1 MNLPVGNLC
10 QTSVLVSGSI
20 PGVEGGII
28 VRNSRRNPMAV
39 PKNEAELGAKSAPEA
54 DEDVSLVSQVQSGDT
69 DAFEGLVRRHQ
80 GRVYRTLIGITGNRE
95 DAEDGTQNTFLKAF
109 QHIGEFQ
116 AAAKFSTWLT
126 RIAINEGLQHLR
138 KRKSLESLDEPETDS
153 DQEFRPR
160 QVRAWEDSPEQ
171 AYSKAELRE
180 LVEREL
186 MKLPLKYR
194 TVIMLRDL
202 EELSTEEAGAA
213 LGLTAP
219 ALKTR
224 LLRGRL
230 MLREALAPHFMRKRR
245 EGGRA

>member
-1 MNLPVGNLC
+1 
-10 QTSVLVSGSI
+10 
-20 PGVEGGII
+20 
-28 VRNSRRNPMAV
+28 MAV
-39 PKNEAELGAKSAPEA
+39 PKNQAELAAKSAPQV
-54 DEDVSLVSQVQSGDT
+54 DEDASLVSRVQSGDA
-69 DAFEGLVRRHQ
+69 DAFEGLVRRYQ

-95 DAEDGTQNTFLKAF
+95 DAEDSTQNTFLKAF
-109 QHIGEFQ
+109 RHIGEFQ

-126 RIAINEGLQHLR
+126 RIAININEGLQQLR
-138 KRKSLESLDEPETDS
+138 KRKNMESLDEPETDS
-153 DQEFRPR
+153 DQGFRPR
-160 QVRAWEDSPEQ
+160 QVQAWEESLEQ
-171 AYSKAELRE
+171 AYSKAEMRE

-194 TVIMLRDL
+194 SVVMLRDL
-202 EELSTEEAGAA
+202 EELSTEEAVAA

>member
-1 MNLPVGNLC
+1 M
-10 QTSVLVSGSI
+10 S
-20 PGVEGGII
+20 
-28 VRNSRRNPMAV
+28 VRNGRRNPMAV
-39 PKNEAELGAKSAPEA
+39 PKNQAELAAKSAPQA

-69 DAFEGLVRRHQ
+69 DAFEALVRRHQ

-95 DAEDGTQNTFLKAF
+95 DAEDSAQNTFLKAF

-126 RIAINEGLQHLR
+126 RIAINEGLQQLR
-138 KRKSLESLDEPETDS
+138 KRKSVESLDEPETDS
-153 DQEFRPR
+153 DQGFRPR
-160 QVRAWEDSPEQ
+160 QVRAWEDSPEL
-171 AYSKAELRE
+171 AYSKTELRG

-194 TVIMLRDL
+194 AVIMLRDL
-202 EELSTEEAGAA
+202 EELSTEEEAAA

-230 MLREALAPHFMRKRR
+230 MLREALAPSFQRKRQ
-245 EGGRA
+245 EGHRA